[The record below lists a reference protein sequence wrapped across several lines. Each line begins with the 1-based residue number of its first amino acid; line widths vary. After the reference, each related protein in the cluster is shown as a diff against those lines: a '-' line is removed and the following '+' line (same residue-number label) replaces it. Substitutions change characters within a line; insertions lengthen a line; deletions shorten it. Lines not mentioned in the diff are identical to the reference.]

1 MQRAALLCLLMPAL
15 ACAQE
20 TPPPVQKAAE
30 GYLNALSSPGNDAG
44 RELLLGGVTLD
55 ARLTSVDSWKILS
68 RDYAKKETGA
78 LKMAAALMADLDKA
92 GRRSL
97 ADLLKKTGG
106 ASGDDMTVVELTR
119 DEATRL
125 LAPTKERTE
134 AFKRTLPLLAYVA
147 RVGREVYW
155 HPKNP
160 VRPLLQKAGTDG
172 SYTLDVYH
180 FTVESTDGPRKE
192 TRRWPLRIVRMT
204 TTGGL
209 DTGWKVLPASEW
221 SPD

>member
-1 MQRAALLCLLMPAL
+1 MRPTLLLALVLPAV

-20 TPPPVQKAAE
+20 TPPPVQRTAE
-30 GYLNALSSPGNDAG
+30 AYLNALSATGDDAG

-55 ARLTSVDSWKILS
+55 ARLASVDSWRIVS
-68 RDYAKKETGA
+68 RDYVKQETGS
-78 LKMAAALMADLDKA
+78 LKTATGLMADLDKA

-97 ADLLKKTGG
+97 AELLKKGG
-106 ASGDDMTVVELTR
+106 GGNDVGVVELTKE
-119 DEATRL
+119 EASRL
-125 LAPTKERTE
+125 LAPTKQRNE
-134 AFKRTLPLLAYVA
+134 AFNKTLPLFAYVA

-160 VRPLLQKAGTDG
+160 VRPLLQQAGTDG
-172 SYTLDVYH
+172 TYSLNVYH
-180 FTVESTDGPRKE
+180 FTVETTEGPRKE
-192 TRRWPLRIVRMT
+192 TRTWPLRVVRFT

-209 DTGWKVLPASEW
+209 DTGWKVLPASDW

>member
-1 MQRAALLCLLMPAL
+1 MRTALVLCTLLPTL

-20 TPPPVQKAAE
+20 TPPPVQRTAE
-30 GYLNALSSPGNDAG
+30 AYLNALSATGDDAG

-55 ARLTSVDSWKILS
+55 ARLAAVDSWRIVG
-68 RDYAKKETGA
+68 RDYVKHETGS
-78 LKMAAALMADLDKA
+78 LKLATTLMADLDKA

-97 ADLLKKTGG
+97 AELLKKGG
-106 ASGDDMTVVELTR
+106 AADDMTVVELTR
-119 DEATRL
+119 EEATRL
-125 LAPTKERTE
+125 LAPTKERTQT
-134 AFKRTLPLLAYVA
+134 FKQTLPLLAYVA

-160 VRPLLQKAGTDG
+160 VRPLLQKAGAEG

-180 FTVESTDGPRKE
+180 FTVETTEGPRKQ
-192 TRRWPLRIVRMT
+192 TRSWPLRVVRFT
-204 TTGGL
+204 TNGGL
-209 DTGWKVLPASEW
+209 DTGWKVLPASDW

>member
-1 MQRAALLCLLMPAL
+1 MRRAALLCLLLPAV
-15 ACAQE
+15 ACAQD
-20 TPPPVQKAAE
+20 TPPPVQKTAE
-30 GYLNALSSPGNDAG
+30 SYLNALSATGDDAG

-55 ARLTSVDSWKILS
+55 ARLSSVDTWRIVS

-78 LKMAAALMADLDKA
+78 LKTAATLMADLDKA

-97 ADLLKKTGG
+97 AELLKKTG
-106 ASGDDMTVVELTR
+106 ASGGDEMTVVELTR
-119 DEATRL
+119 DEAARL

-134 AFKRTLPLLAYVA
+134 NFKKTLPLLAYVA
-147 RVGREVYW
+147 RVGRDVYW

-160 VRPLLQKAGTDG
+160 VRPLLQQAGTDG

-180 FTVESTDGPRKE
+180 FTVETTDGPRKQA
-192 TRRWPLRIVRMT
+192 RQWPLRIVRMT
-204 TTGGL
+204 TTAGL
-209 DTGWKVLPASEW
+209 DTGWKVLPASDW

>member
-1 MQRAALLCLLMPAL
+1 MRRAALLCLLLPAV

-20 TPPPVQKAAE
+20 TPPPVQKTAE
-30 GYLNALSSPGNDAG
+30 SYLNALSATGDDAG

-55 ARLTSVDSWKILS
+55 ARLSSVDTWRIVS

-78 LKMAAALMADLDKA
+78 LKTAATLMADLDRA

-97 ADLLKKTGG
+97 AELLKKTG
-106 ASGDDMTVVELTR
+106 ASGGDEMTVVELTR
-119 DEATRL
+119 DEAARL

-134 AFKRTLPLLAYVA
+134 NFKKTLPLLAYVA

-160 VRPLLQKAGTDG
+160 VRPLLQQAGTDG

-180 FTVESTDGPRKE
+180 FTVETTDGPRKQA
-192 TRRWPLRIVRMT
+192 RQWPLRIVRMT
-204 TTGGL
+204 TTAGL
-209 DTGWKVLPASEW
+209 DTGWKVLPASDW